1 MPAVIDLTKNENQ
14 ADFFNAVMSKVGS
27 PDSTP
32 KKVFAY
38 GGAIRG
44 GKTYVCLFILACL
57 CRMFPNSRWHVIR
70 SDFPALRGTSIPSM
84 QKLLGQNGAWRWTM
98 SPATVTYL
106 PNNSKIFFMGESLTH
121 DPNLH
126 DFLGMETNGIMLEQA
141 EELSEKLFNIAISR
155 AGSWY
160 IDPMPPGLI
169 LTTFNPAQTW
179 IKTRIFEPYRL
190 GTLPDNI
197 HFQLALP
204 KDNPFVTKDQWEGWA
219 MMDDRYKRQFIDGD
233 WTDFDGLDNRWAYA
247 FSREKHL
254 GLPEPDPTLELI
266 LSFDFNR
273 NPMACSVIQFDGHET
288 RVLKVYKIPNMGA
301 SGLCERILVEYPNF
315 IYMVTGDYTGDTA
328 TTLFEE
334 QVTNYTVIQNKLGI
348 TDRQIRITP
357 NPLLRKNRTLVN
369 SVLQN
374 LPVVIHKEDAKALIY
389 DLENVKSHSDGALVK
404 TDRDDPAQQAD
415 ALDTFRYYCNIWL
428 HDFIHIPTS

>member
-1 MPAVIDLTKNENQ
+1 
-14 ADFFNAVMSKVGS
+14 
-27 PDSTP
+27 
-32 KKVFAY
+32 
-38 GGAIRG
+38 
-44 GKTYVCLFILACL
+44 
-57 CRMFPNSRWHVIR
+57 
-70 SDFPALRGTSIPSM
+70 
-84 QKLLGQNGAWRWTM
+84 
-98 SPATVTYL
+98 
-106 PNNSKIFFMGESLTH
+106 
-121 DPNLH
+121 
-126 DFLGMETNGIMLEQA
+126 
-141 EELSEKLFNIAISR
+141 
-155 AGSWY
+155 
-160 IDPMPPGLI
+160 
-169 LTTFNPAQTW
+169 
-179 IKTRIFEPYRL
+179 
-190 GTLPDNI
+190 
-197 HFQLALP
+197 
-204 KDNPFVTKDQWEGWA
+204 

>member
-1 MPAVIDLTKNENQ
+1 
-14 ADFFNAVMSKVGS
+14 
-27 PDSTP
+27 
-32 KKVFAY
+32 
-38 GGAIRG
+38 
-44 GKTYVCLFILACL
+44 
-57 CRMFPNSRWHVIR
+57 
-70 SDFPALRGTSIPSM
+70 
-84 QKLLGQNGAWRWTM
+84 
-98 SPATVTYL
+98 
-106 PNNSKIFFMGESLTH
+106 
-121 DPNLH
+121 
-126 DFLGMETNGIMLEQA
+126 
-141 EELSEKLFNIAISR
+141 
-155 AGSWY
+155 
-160 IDPMPPGLI
+160 
-169 LTTFNPAQTW
+169 
-179 IKTRIFEPYRL
+179 
-190 GTLPDNI
+190 
-197 HFQLALP
+197 
-204 KDNPFVTKDQWEGWA
+204 
-219 MMDDRYKRQFIDGD
+219 
-233 WTDFDGLDNRWAYA
+233 
-247 FSREKHL
+247 
-254 GLPEPDPTLELI
+254 
-266 LSFDFNR
+266 
-273 NPMACSVIQFDGHET
+273 
-288 RVLKVYKIPNMGA
+288 MGA